1 MNQVEGD
8 LIATELKVAFVVSR
22 FNEFVC
28 ERLLDGA
35 IDTFVRHNG
44 NKDNVTVL
52 RVPGAF
58 ELPLVAKKVAN
69 SGCNGVIVGSTF
81 VKYIQDNLSAPDL
94 TQSFGKQVKSFS
106 EVLK

>member
-1 MNQVEGD
+1 MGIGPQNLGAAGMSTKSKPCGTPLKMAEDSPLAKALIGNQDRLPEQ
-8 LIATELKVAFVVSR
+8 LKQKI
-22 FNEFVC
+22 
-28 ERLLDGA
+28 LDA
-35 IDTFVRHNG
+35 PED
-44 NKDNVTVL
+44 
-52 RVPGAF
+52 
-58 ELPLVAKKVAN
+58 AKKVAN